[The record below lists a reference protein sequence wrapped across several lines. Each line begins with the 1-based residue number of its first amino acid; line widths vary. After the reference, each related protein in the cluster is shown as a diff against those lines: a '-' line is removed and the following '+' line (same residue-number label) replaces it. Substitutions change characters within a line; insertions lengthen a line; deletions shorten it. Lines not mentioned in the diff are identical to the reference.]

1 MNKRELLQQKRRA
14 VASHIK
20 LNPTVIVV
28 YRYQEIDNGFGVLVA
43 DYASAPT
50 ERVVAVRIAHAS
62 RESGPFPAETNVVG
76 IMPTSGRYVLAEYNA
91 DIEEGDR
98 VEDFKIGPIDTLMA
112 YGGAVGKQALLTT
125 AEDIEI

>member
-1 MNKRELLQQKRRA
+1 MNTRELLQQKRRA

-28 YRYQEIDNGFGVLVA
+28 YRYQEIDNGFGVMVA

-50 ERVVAVRIAHAS
+50 ERVLTVRIAHPG
-62 RESGPFPAETNVVG
+62 RESGPFPAETNVAGV
-76 IMPTSGRYVLAEYNA
+76 MPTSGRYVLAEYNA
-91 DIEEGDR
+91 DIVEGDR
-98 VEDFKIGPIDTLMA
+98 IGDFKIGPIDTLMT

-125 AEDIEI
+125 AEDIET